1 MDLNFDSYKLLMV
14 GAGGIGCELLKNL
27 VLTGFNQIEVV
38 IFSSISISTKRNF
51 KFLIYLKTQDRFGHD
66 RVK

>member
-1 MDLNFDSYKLLMV
+1 MEGFLSENLREKINSSRVLMV

-38 IFSSISISTKRNF
+38 
-51 KFLIYLKTQDRFGHD
+51 
-66 RVK
+66 

>member
-1 MDLNFDSYKLLMV
+1 MAASMEGFLSENLREKINSSRVLMV

-38 IFSSISISTKRNF
+38 
-51 KFLIYLKTQDRFGHD
+51 
-66 RVK
+66 